1 MRYPKILIFFLLTS
15 LLLSCSGGGGGGDNR
30 FDPEC
35 TIEKQNQYVHEL
47 LLDVYYWY
55 REVDPVINYADF
67 DSPQQTLDFLKYEAL
82 DRFSYIADAAEFNSI
97 FEAGQYL
104 GFGFSLLTESDG
116 TVWIRFIFDD
126 SSAGRAGLQ
135 RGDQILSINGQT
147 VVEISDAFAWNNV
160 LGSDEEEGYTISMLV
175 RKQDGTTVTTSME
188 KSIVNINT
196 VLHSS
201 VINTGSESVGYMVYE
216 SFIST
221 SNAEFERVFNTF
233 NTAGVTKLILDLR
246 YNGGGSGDVAT
257 NLASYLKPVSTN
269 DTEEL
274 VTLIYND
281 KYQFINETLY
291 LSPMINSLNLDQLI
305 IITSEQTCS
314 ASEMIISGL
323 DPYLDV
329 KTVGSTTCGKP
340 VGMNGFEYCGNI
352 ILPVT
357 FSVENVND
365 VGEYFDGLPVD
376 CPADDDV
383 SFDFGDSLDPML
395 SQALYLSQNNT
406 CQITTASTLS
416 QSLKLNASPTKEPY
430 SLRSV
435 IGGAY

>member
-1 MRYPKILIFFLLTS
+1 MRYPKKLIVLLLTS
-15 LLLSCSGGGGGGDNR
+15 LLLSCSGSGGGGNNGLDL
-30 FDPEC
+30 EC
-35 TIEKQNQYVHEL
+35 TTAKQNQYVHEL

-55 REVDPVINYADF
+55 QEVDPVINYADF
-67 DSPQQTLDFLKYEAL
+67 ESPQQTLDLLKYEAL
-82 DRFSYIADAAEFNSI
+82 DRFSYIADAAEFDSI
-97 FEAGQYL
+97 FGAGQYP

-147 VVEISDAFAWNNV
+147 VVEISDAFAWDDV

-175 RKQDGTTVTTSME
+175 RKQDGSIITMSME

-201 VINTGSESVGYMVYE
+201 VINTSSDSVGYMVYE
-216 SFIST
+216 SFIGV
-221 SNAEFERVFNTF
+221 SNSEFERIFNTF

-246 YNGGGSGDVAT
+246 YNGGGSALVAT

-269 DTEEL
+269 NTDEFT
-274 VTLIYND
+274 TLIYND
-281 KYQFINETLY
+281 KLQFMNETLY
-291 LSPMINSLNLDQLI
+291 LSPMINSLNIDQLI

-329 KTVGSTTCGKP
+329 KTVGSPTCGKP
-340 VGMNGFEYCGNI
+340 VGMNGFEYCGNV

-357 FSVENVND
+357 FAVENVNN
-365 VGEYFDGLPVD
+365 VGEYFDGLPAD

-383 SFDFGDSLDPML
+383 SYDFGDNLDPML
-395 SQALYLSQNNT
+395 SQALYLSENNT
-406 CQITTASTLS
+406 CQITTASTQS
-416 QSLKLNASPTKEPY
+416 QALKLDASPTTEPY

>member
-1 MRYPKILIFFLLTS
+1 MRYPKKLIVFLLSS
-15 LLLSCSGGGGGGDNR
+15 LFLSCSSGGGDGNR
-30 FDPEC
+30 PDLEC
-35 TIEKQNQYVHEL
+35 TIENQNRFVHEL
-47 LLDVYYWY
+47 LRDVYYWY
-55 REVDPVINYADF
+55 REVDTAINYADF
-67 DSPQQTLDFLKYEAL
+67 DSPQQTLDFLKYDPL
-82 DRFSYIADAAEFNSI
+82 DRFSYIANAAEFDSL

-116 TVWIRFIFDD
+116 TVWIRFIFED

-135 RGDQILSINGQT
+135 RGDQILSINGQS
-147 VVEISDAFAWNNV
+147 VVEISDAFAWDDV
-160 LGSDEEEGYTISMLV
+160 LGSDEEGYAISMLV
-175 RKQDGTTVTTSME
+175 RKQDGTTVTMSME

-196 VLHSS
+196 VLYSS

-221 SNAEFERVFNTF
+221 SNVEFERIFSTF
-233 NTAGVTKLILDLR
+233 STAGVTKLILDLR
-246 YNGGGSGDVAT
+246 YNGGGSADIAT
-257 NLASYLKPVSTN
+257 NLASYLKPASTN
-269 DTEEL
+269 NTDEL
-274 VTLIYND
+274 ATLIYND
-281 KYQFINETLY
+281 KLQFRNETLY

-340 VGMNGFEYCGNI
+340 VGMNGFVYCGNI

-357 FSVENVND
+357 FAVENVNN
-365 VGEYFDGLPVD
+365 VGEYFDGLPAD

-383 SFDFGDSLDPML
+383 SYDFGDNLDPML
-395 SQALYLSQNNT
+395 SQALYLSQNNS
-406 CQITTASTLS
+406 CQITTASTQS
-416 QSLKLNASPTKEPY
+416 QALKLDASPTTVPY

>member
-1 MRYPKILIFFLLTS
+1 MRYPKKLIVFLLTS
-15 LLLSCSGGGGGGDNR
+15 LLLSCSGGGGGGNNS
-30 FDPEC
+30 FDLVC
-35 TIEKQNQYVHEL
+35 TIEKQNQFVHEL

-82 DRFSYIADAAEFNSI
+82 DRFSYIADAAEFDSI
-97 FEAGQYL
+97 FGAGQYP

-135 RGDQILSINGQT
+135 RGDQVLSINGQT
-147 VVEISDAFAWNNV
+147 VVEISDSFAWDDV

-175 RKQDGTTVTTSME
+175 RKQDGSIVTMSME

-201 VINTGSESVGYMVYE
+201 VINTSSDSVGYMVYE
-216 SFIST
+216 SFIGT
-221 SNAEFERVFNTF
+221 SNAEFERIFNTF

-246 YNGGGSGDVAT
+246 YNGGGSALVAT
-257 NLASYLKPVSTN
+257 NLASYLKSVSTN
-269 DTEEL
+269 NTEEFA
-274 VTLIYND
+274 TLIYND
-281 KYQFINETLY
+281 KLQFLNETLY
-291 LSPMINSLNLDQLI
+291 LSPMINSLNIDQLI

-329 KTVGSTTCGKP
+329 KTVGSPTCGKP
-340 VGMNGFEYCGNI
+340 VGMNGFEYCGNV

-357 FSVENVND
+357 FAVENVNN
-365 VGEYFDGLPVD
+365 VGEYFNGLAAD

-383 SFDFGDSLDPML
+383 SYDFGDNLDPML
-395 SQALYLSQNNT
+395 SQALYLSENNT
-406 CQITTASTLS
+406 CQITTASTQS
-416 QSLKLNASPTKEPY
+416 QALKLDASPTTEPY